1 MSISGPLEPKAMMP
15 NNNAEPRF
23 NTLRPK
29 ASDSSL
35 RSGHSYIHESGSQTL
50 RASKSGLPPIS
61 GSPAVKPQ
69 ASSGS
74 LRTNENQPPQA
85 PTPTRIPRL
94 SSRNPSPAISG
105 SVNSMGPHQAAVAH
119 TMSHS
124 RSVQLGGSKTIAST
138 SSLADFS
145 RPNASASSGVSE
157 FGAMGLPK
165 AHIRNTSN
173 DPQRSR
179 LLAPMST
186 RNDPK
191 PRTFAKPAEPAQRI
205 ERPANIP
212 PSRRTMPLPP
222 SAAAMTISAQ
232 AKRVSRDVK
241 PGLSRHSSK
250 DGDSGRNS
258 TEDGPAA
265 IKPSKSL
272 HAKLNVPSA
281 GGHAHVTSVSGNGT
295 RIPSSSSVG
304 APSVGYR
311 KVSLAT
317 THSETPSP
325 AEDEETLADAE
336 MAAYVSR
343 RKARVAAGTGRKD
356 DLKDIEGFPE
366 DIAPVQP
373 ISQRGE

>member
-1 MSISGPLEPKAMMP
+1 MLPSQKYTSSA
-15 NNNAEPRF
+15 
-23 NTLRPK
+23 TLRPK

-35 RSGHSYIHESGSQTL
+35 RSGHSYVRESGSQTL

-69 ASSGS
+69 ASVGS
-74 LRTNENQPPQA
+74 LRANENRPPLA

-94 SSRNPSPAISG
+94 VSSRNHSPAVGG
-105 SVNSMGPHQAAVAH
+105 STSDSMGPPPAPVAH

-124 RSVQLGGSKTIAST
+124 RSAQLGSKTVAST
-138 SSLADFS
+138 SSMTDFS
-145 RPNASASSGVSE
+145 RPAPGHASISE
-157 FGAMGLPK
+157 FGAIGVPK
-165 AHIRNTSN
+165 AHVRNTSN

-179 LLAPMST
+179 LLAPMSA
-186 RNDPK
+186 RNEPK
-191 PRTFAKPAEPAQRI
+191 PRQYAKAPEPPVAAQ
-205 ERPANIP
+205 RPANVP

-250 DGDSGRNS
+250 GGESGRTS
-258 TEDGPAA
+258 TDGAA
-265 IKPSKSL
+265 SPIKPSKSL
-272 HAKLNVPSA
+272 HAKLNVPSSASGAA
-281 GGHAHVTSVSGNGT
+281 GAASGS

-304 APSVGYR
+304 ATSVVNYR

-317 THSETPSP
+317 SHSETPSP

-336 MAAYVSR
+336 MAAYVAR
-343 RKARVAAGTGRKD
+343 RKARVAAGTARKD

-366 DIAPVQP
+366 DIEPAQP
-373 ISQRGE
+373 ISQRG